1 MDLAERAVSGK
12 AVCNKAFTTAKKRK
26 YDGYQRGFTVGVIK
40 SKIILKNKKYTYLL
54 KTIFGQLM

>member
-1 MDLAERAVSGK
+1 MDLAERPASGK

-40 SKIILKNKKYTYLL
+40 SKIILKNKKYTYL
-54 KTIFGQLM
+54 